1 MPDEPPEDLLEPDAM
16 KVARP
21 GSEGG
26 VAQRWVAPTRLY
38 FGRDAK
44 KRERRHAVPCQGGV
58 YPNSMSEQPTL
69 KRQDRT

>member
-26 VAQRWVAPTRLY
+26 VAQRWVAPTRLR
-38 FGRDAK
+38 FGRDT
-44 KRERRHAVPCQGGV
+44 ERRDTQYAEICPVEI
-58 YPNSMSEQPTL
+58 YPIWTY
-69 KRQDRT
+69 